1 MLSSS
6 PSCDLVESRV
16 DSFILVLFESL
27 LELKL
32 SPILQ
37 PKSLPLITRL
47 PIPYCLGVGVVGV
60 GKDVQVDV
68 QVATSASWS
77 LSTWVAEIGRGVE
90 VERLEV
96 ELEVE

>member
-1 MLSSS
+1 M
-6 PSCDLVESRV
+6 VEVRMV
-16 DSFILVLFESL
+16 

-32 SPILQ
+32 SPIIQ

-47 PIPYCLGVGVVGV
+47 PFPYCLGIGVVGV
-60 GKDVQVDV
+60 DKDVRVDV

-96 ELEVE
+96 GDPFVNH

>member
-1 MLSSS
+1 MIRPRLIS

-27 LELKL
+27 FELKL

-60 GKDVQVDV
+60 DKDVQVDV
-68 QVATSASWS
+68 QVATSVSWS

-90 VERLEV
+90 VWKWN
-96 ELEVE
+96 